1 MDLVTGQTS
10 SSWGPD
16 ADGKP
21 VLLLGLGNLLL
32 TDDGVGV
39 ILAQQLM
46 TCPRPTSVEV
56 MDGGTRGVALLPYL
70 AGRSAVVLL
79 DAARTAGRAGELTWL
94 RWPRDLKLRHRASL
108 SPHEGSALEL
118 VELAALAGVLPK
130 TVWVGA
136 ITPAVV
142 QTGSGLSP
150 ALAGALPQ
158 LVQQVLGFVRRLVQ
172 DMGREL

>member
-1 MDLVTGQTS
+1 MDLVTGRS
-10 SSWGPD
+10 PADWSLD

-21 VLLLGLGNLLL
+21 VLLLGLGNPLL

-39 ILAQQLM
+39 ILARQLA
-46 TCPRPTSVEV
+46 TCALPTCVEV
-56 MDGGTRGVALLPYL
+56 MDGGTRGLALLPYL
-70 AGRSAVVLL
+70 AGRSALVLL
-79 DAARTAGRAGELTWL
+79 DAARRAGRAGDLTWL
-94 RWPRDLKLRHRASL
+94 RWPRDLRLQHRTSL

-118 VELAALAGVLPK
+118 VELAALTGVLPE

-150 ALAGALPQ
+150 ALAGALAR
-158 LVQQVLGFVRRLVQ
+158 LVQEVLGFVRRLVQ
-172 DMGREL
+172 EMGWEP